1 MLMALDFG
9 ILALAVGALTGRRG
23 TAIGVTSAVAAASY
37 LVSSLAPVIS
47 WLHSWRYVSLFYWSV
62 GNNQITDGASV
73 WDLVFLTAVGAV
85 VMFAAVFA
93 FRRADLR

>member
-1 MLMALDFG
+1 
-9 ILALAVGALTGRRG
+9 
-23 TAIGVTSAVAAASY
+23 
-37 LVSSLAPVIS
+37 
-47 WLHSWRYVSLFYWSV
+47 V